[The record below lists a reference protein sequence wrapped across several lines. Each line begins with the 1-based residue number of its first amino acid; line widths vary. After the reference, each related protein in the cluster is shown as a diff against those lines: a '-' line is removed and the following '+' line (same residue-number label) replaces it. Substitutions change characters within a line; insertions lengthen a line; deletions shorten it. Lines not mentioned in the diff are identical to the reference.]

1 MTYFVGEDDD
11 DEFQYEGDDE
21 IIGDDDF
28 MSIFG
33 DDLFGA
39 DPAKQRKM
47 ASKMAKLRNLAMA
60 RMAGGAATRK
70 KPRTT
75 VYQQPIPIPVTSVP
89 AVSPNADITI
99 TPQRLVRVERLVVP
113 STIAPFFRITQL
125 NVGQEPQFVSAGA
138 IPATV
143 FSEVAVGV
151 RLKGDTANLGNTI
164 TLSVTNTS
172 GVNQTFEGCI
182 LGTVIN

>member
-1 MTYFVGEDDD
+1 MSFFVGEDD
-11 DEFQYEGDDE
+11 EFEYEGDDE
-21 IIGDDDF
+21 IVGDDLEA
-28 MSIFG
+28 IFG

-39 DPAKQRKM
+39 DAKAQKKVL
-47 ASKMAKLRNLAMA
+47 SKLRQIAVA

-70 KPRTT
+70 KARNT

-89 AVSPNADITI
+89 NVSPNADITI